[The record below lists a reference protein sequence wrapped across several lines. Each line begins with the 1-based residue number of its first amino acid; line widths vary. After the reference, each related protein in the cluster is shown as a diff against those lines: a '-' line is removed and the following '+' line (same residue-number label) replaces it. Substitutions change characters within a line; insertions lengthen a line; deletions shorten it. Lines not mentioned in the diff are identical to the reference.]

1 MLLNKLKNRKGV
13 SLILITGLLAL
24 LMVSA
29 SALNELIIRN
39 LRSVQLIEA
48 SNRAYYAAEG
58 GLEDAL
64 YELSP
69 HFPGY
74 QTPDLTDTDR
84 VRSTEFIPNSKMWRN
99 EWTIQSRSNS
109 NEWSDKI
116 YKNQKLMIYLF
127 DDTNDDPDVSS
138 SFTVPKNA
146 INDGTDDTSKAP
158 FLSTDINTLN
168 VSDSFSITFKIPD
181 GVISNDNLKIDNDED
196 YSLNGVNEDC
206 SAFFGQAPEAS
217 DCAKNPEDNDCDGL
231 VDEDCA
237 FDTVIMWKLT
247 DGKERSLIPKMG
259 CLKSLNPTDNKYGSN
274 ICEDDF
280 GPSGATEDW
289 YSDTLSQEAKGID
302 QDGNEKT
309 IKEFIND
316 TFDLQNGNNSQ
327 LHFEFLIVAPMEHV
341 QAPKKFEIP
350 YIEYTIKSDPPIPYP
365 YYTIKSDGYYSTFK
379 QSITATITPK
389 TTVPLFDFT
398 IIQQQ

>member
-1 MLLNKLKNRKGV
+1 MLINKLKNRKGV

-48 SNRAYYAAEG
+48 SNRSYYAAEG

-74 QTPDLTDTDR
+74 QTPDLTDTER

-109 NEWSDKI
+109 NEWSEKI

-138 SFTVPKNA
+138 STTVPKNA
-146 INDGTDDTSKAP
+146 INDGTDNTSKAP
-158 FLSTDINTLN
+158 FLSKDINTLN

-181 GVISNDNLKIDNDED
+181 GVISTDNLKIDNDED
-196 YSLNGVNEDC
+196 YFLNNEVNEDC
-206 SAFFGQAPEAS
+206 SAYFGQAPDAS
-217 DCAKNPEDNDCDGL
+217 ECPKNPEDNDCDGL
-231 VDEDCA
+231 VDEDCMY
-237 FDTVIMWKLT
+237 DSVIMWKLT
-247 DGKERSLIPKMG
+247 DGRERSLIPKMG
-259 CLKSLNPTDNKYGSN
+259 CLNSSLYPGSY

-280 GPSGATEDW
+280 SSAGGYT
-289 YSDTLSQEAKGID
+289 DTLNQETTGID
-302 QDGNEKT
+302 QDGNEKK
-309 IKEFIND
+309 ISEFIIE
-316 TFDLQNGNNSQ
+316 TFGLSNGNNSQ

-341 QAPKKFEIP
+341 QKDQMKKFEIP
-350 YIEYTIKSDPPIPYP
+350 YIEYKVESDSAQGDKIPYP

-379 QSITATITPK
+379 QSITAVIMPK